1 MMEQNKIAAKFL
13 DFAELECKGSSALYE
28 FLAIKV
34 AGNEELLQ
42 LSSHARKGQPIPNLL
57 LGAVHQLLLSGKTY
71 ELGNFYPSITEKP
84 KQVEDSFSSFL
95 DFCRTYRKEIIAT
108 MQEKLVQTNE
118 VRRCA
123 YLYPLFCYIQKKT
136 GRSLSLIEIGTS
148 AGLQLLWDQYSY
160 SYGGDCSYGNK
171 ASAVH
176 LSSKVR
182 QGSMPELLDNA
193 PPVASRVGV
202 DLHVSDLKE
211 EEDALWLKALIWPE
225 HQERLETFDKAVKQF
240 SKSPP
245 SLIEG
250 DGVSMLEELA
260 AQAPSA
266 STLCIFH
273 THVANQMPRK
283 VKEELQQKVS
293 AIGRKRD
300 VCHIYNNIYDRN
312 LHLDYVINGVGYA
325 ETIGETDGHGRWFD
339 WGVKGCYLQGNVSS
353 K

>member
-1 MMEQNKIAAKFL
+1 MMEKNEIAAKFL
-13 DFAELECKGSSALYE
+13 DFAELECKGSSALYQ
-28 FLAIKV
+28 FLSVKI

-42 LSSHARKGQPIPNLL
+42 LSSYARRGQPIPNLL
-57 LGAVHQLLLSGKTY
+57 FGAVHQLLLAGNTH
-71 ELGNFYPSITEKP
+71 ELGHFYPSITGKP
-84 KQVEDSFSSFL
+84 KQVEGSFSSFL
-95 DFCRTYRKEIIAT
+95 DFCRTYQKEIIAIL
-108 MQEKLVQTNE
+108 QEKLVQTNE

-123 YLYPLFCYIQKKT
+123 YLYPLFCYIHKKT
-136 GRSLSLIEIGTS
+136 GNSLSLVEIGTS

-160 SYGGDCSYGNK
+160 SYGGNRSYGNNT
-171 ASAVH
+171 SVVH

-182 QGSMPELLDNA
+182 QGSMPELLDSA

-202 DLHVSDLKE
+202 DLHVSDLKDR
-211 EEDALWLKALIWPE
+211 EDALWLKALIWPE

-250 DGVSMLEELA
+250 DGVSMLKELA

-273 THVANQMPRK
+273 THVANQMSRK
-283 VKEELQQKVS
+283 VKNDLLQKVS

-300 VCHIYNNIYDRN
+300 VCHIYNNIEDRK
-312 LHLDYVINGVGYA
+312 LHLDYVISGVSYA
-325 ETIGETDGHGRWFD
+325 ETIGETDGHGGWFD
-339 WGVKGCYLQGNVSS
+339 WHVKDCAVQEKRV
-353 K
+353 